1 VAVVVVSQTPGTGP
15 QFSVAYDDFEW
26 RFGGITVAMVILT
39 PPLATV
45 GASVS
50 GFVVETFNTVDVPDV
65 AELAEVT
72 DGVRAG

>member
-1 VAVVVVSQTPGTGP
+1 
-15 QFSVAYDDFEW
+15 
-26 RFGGITVAMVILT
+26 MVILT